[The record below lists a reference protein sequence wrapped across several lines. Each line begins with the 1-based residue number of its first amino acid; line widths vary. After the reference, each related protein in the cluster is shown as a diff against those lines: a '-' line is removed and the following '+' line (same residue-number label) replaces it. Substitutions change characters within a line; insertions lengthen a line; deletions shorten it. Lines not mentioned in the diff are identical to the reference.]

1 MHFTSSL
8 AEAALIVAINNNDLK
23 NSELRNVLPSL
34 QRSESQEIIWA
45 ARRELKISACEFDE
59 NHPEGPD
66 YFFYCISKLM
76 MGFSSSE

>member
-8 AEAALIVAINNNDLK
+8 AEAALIAAIKDSGYASFTSNNDLK

-34 QRSESQEIIWA
+34 QRSESQDILWA

-59 NHPEGPD
+59 NSPEGPD
-66 YFFYCISKLM
+66 YFFIVSL
-76 MGFSSSE
+76 S